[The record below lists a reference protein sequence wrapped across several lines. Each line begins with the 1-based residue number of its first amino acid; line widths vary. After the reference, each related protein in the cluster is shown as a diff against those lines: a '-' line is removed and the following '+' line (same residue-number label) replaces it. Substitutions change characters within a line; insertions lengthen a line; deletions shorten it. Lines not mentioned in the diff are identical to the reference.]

1 MKNLLLSAFALI
13 LIIFSSCV
21 AEVVTPIQKTTFQD
35 TDMDTTILFDPVTF
49 EETIVLVKSKSS
61 EQTAK
66 ETEEGIV
73 QVDTIITFDS
83 ETFEETIEIVR
94 TRVKNG
100 KTKNN

>member
-21 AEVVTPIQKTTFQD
+21 AEVVTPIQETTFQD

-49 EETIVLVKSKSS
+49 EETIVLVKTS

-66 ETEEGIV
+66 ETEEGLV

-94 TRVKNG
+94 TKVKSG